1 MYFMKEYVKGLISI
15 IIPVYNASAVIQ
27 RCLESINRQT
37 YRKLEILFVDDC
49 CTDDSMDKLNDFL
62 RQKIT
67 DLKIKCIHH
76 EHNRGVAAARNTG
89 LDNATG
95 EYIYYLDADDFM
107 EDNAIELMYREAER
121 CQADI
126 TGCEWFLSFQKNER
140 HMVQADA
147 NNGNELFVKMARG
160 VIRWNLWLFLVR
172 RSLYEQN
179 SIRFM
184 EGMNMGEDMMVMMK
198 LALCSGKT
206 VIMHTPLY
214 HYVQTKSDSLTK
226 TWSKGYQQQIDTNVK
241 EVEKYVNLRHRN
253 ASISKELDYLKLN
266 IKLPL
271 LISLSYRNYEKWQH
285 WFSDAN
291 ANIMGNKDLSFRT
304 RLLQL
309 AALKHLYGLVW
320 LYNLIIIRFV
330 YGILYR

>member
-1 MYFMKEYVKGLISI
+1 MKEYVKGLISI

-27 RCLESINRQT
+27 RCLESINRQN

-62 RQKIT
+62 RQNIT

-126 TGCEWFLSFQKNER
+126 TGCEWYLSFQKNER

-147 NNGNELFVKMARG
+147 NNGDELFVKMSRG

-179 SIRFM
+179 SIRFI

-226 TWSKGYQQQIDTNVK
+226 TWSTGYQRQIDANVN
-241 EVEKYVNLRHRN
+241 EVENYIRINRDDTCLK
-253 ASISKELDYLKLN
+253 KELDYLKLN

-271 LISLSYRNYEKWQH
+271 LISLSKSDYEKWQN
-285 WFSDAN
+285 WFSEAN
-291 ANIMGNKDLSFRT
+291 KNIMGNKDISLRT

-309 AALKHLYGLVW
+309 VASKHLYGLIK
-320 LYNLIIIRFV
+320 LYNLVVIKFV
-330 YGILYR
+330 YGILYK

>member
-1 MYFMKEYVKGLISI
+1 MKEYVKGLISI
-15 IIPVYNASAVIQ
+15 IIPVYNASAVIH

-49 CTDDSMDKLNDFL
+49 CTDDTMDKLYDFL
-62 RQKIT
+62 QQGGT
-67 DLKIKCIHH
+67 DLRIKCIHH
-76 EHNRGVAAARNTG
+76 ERNRGVAAARNTG

-107 EDNAIELMYREAER
+107 EDNAIEQMYKEAEKY
-121 CQADI
+121 QADI
-126 TGCEWFLSFQKNER
+126 TGCEWYLSFQKNER
-140 HMVQADA
+140 HMVQVGA
-147 NNGNELFVKMARG
+147 NTGNELFVKMARG
-160 VIRWNLWLFLVR
+160 VMRWNLWLFLVR

-198 LALCSGKT
+198 LALCARKT
-206 VIMHTPLY
+206 VIIHRPLY

-226 TWSKGYQQQIDTNVK
+226 TWAKGYQRQIDANVN
-241 EVEKYVNLRHRN
+241 EVENYIRMNRN
-253 ASISKELDYLKLN
+253 DTCLKKEIDYLKLN

-271 LISLSYRNYEKWQH
+271 LISLSSSDYEKWQK
-285 WFSDAN
+285 WFPEAN
-291 ANIMGNKDLSFRT
+291 VSIMGNRDLSLRT

-309 AALKHLYGLVW
+309 AASKHRYGLVK
-320 LYNLIIIRFV
+320 LYNFMVIKFV
-330 YGILYR
+330 YGVLYR

>member
-1 MYFMKEYVKGLISI
+1 MKEYVKGLISI

-27 RCLESINRQT
+27 RCLESINRQN

-62 RQKIT
+62 RQNIT

-126 TGCEWFLSFQKNER
+126 TGCEWYLSFLKNER

-147 NNGNELFVKMARG
+147 NNGDELFVKMSRG

-179 SIRFM
+179 SIRFI

-226 TWSKGYQQQIDTNVK
+226 TWSKGYQRQIDANVN
-241 EVEKYVNLRHRN
+241 EVENYIRINKNDNSL
-253 ASISKELDYLKLN
+253 KTELDYLKLN

-271 LISLSYRNYEKWQH
+271 LISLSNSDYEKWQN
-285 WFSDAN
+285 WFSEAN
-291 ANIMGNKDLSFRT
+291 KNIMGNKDISLRT

-309 AALKHLYGLVW
+309 AASKHLYGLIK
-320 LYNLIIIRFV
+320 LYNLVVIKFV
-330 YGILYR
+330 YGILYK

>member
-1 MYFMKEYVKGLISI
+1 MKEYVKGLISI
-15 IIPVYNASAVIQ
+15 IIPVYNASAVIHK
-27 RCLESINRQT
+27 CLEAINRQT
-37 YRKLEILFVDDC
+37 YRKLEVLFVDDC

-62 RQKIT
+62 RQNST

-76 EHNRGVAAARNTG
+76 ERNRGVAAARNTG

-126 TGCEWFLSFQKNER
+126 TGCEWYLSFQKNER
-140 HMVQADA
+140 HMVQVGA
-147 NNGNELFVKMARG
+147 NTGNELFVKMARG
-160 VIRWNLWLFLVR
+160 VMRWNLWLFLVR

-179 SIRFM
+179 FIRFM

-198 LALCSGKT
+198 LALCARKT
-206 VIMHTPLY
+206 VIIHRPLY

-226 TWSKGYQQQIDTNVK
+226 TWAKGYQRQIDANVN
-241 EVEKYVNLRHRN
+241 EVENYIRMNRN
-253 ASISKELDYLKLN
+253 DTCLKKEIDYLKLN

-271 LISLSYRNYEKWQH
+271 LISLSSSDYEKWQK
-285 WFSDAN
+285 WFPEAN
-291 ANIMGNKDLSFRT
+291 VSIMGNRDLSLRT

-309 AALKHLYGLVW
+309 AASKHWYRLVK
-320 LYNLIIIRFV
+320 LYNFMVIKFV
-330 YGILYR
+330 YGVLYR

>member
-1 MYFMKEYVKGLISI
+1 MKEYVKGLISI

-27 RCLESINRQT
+27 RCLESINRQN

-62 RQKIT
+62 RQNIT

-107 EDNAIELMYREAER
+107 EGNAIELMYREAER

-126 TGCEWFLSFQKNER
+126 TGCEWYLSFQKNER

-147 NNGNELFVKMARG
+147 NNGDELFVKMSRG

-179 SIRFM
+179 SIRFI

-226 TWSKGYQQQIDTNVK
+226 TWSTGYQRQIDANVN
-241 EVEKYVNLRHRN
+241 EVENYIRINRDDTCLK
-253 ASISKELDYLKLN
+253 KELDYLKLN

-271 LISLSYRNYEKWQH
+271 LISLSKSDYEKWQN
-285 WFSDAN
+285 WFSEAN
-291 ANIMGNKDLSFRT
+291 KNIMGNKDISLRT

-309 AALKHLYGLVW
+309 AASKHLYGLIK
-320 LYNLIIIRFV
+320 LYNLVVIKFV
-330 YGILYR
+330 YGILYK

>member
-1 MYFMKEYVKGLISI
+1 MKEYVKELISI
-15 IIPVYNASAVIQ
+15 IIPVYNASEVIH

-49 CTDDSMDKLNDFL
+49 CTDDTMDKLHNFL
-62 RQKIT
+62 QQHVT
-67 DLKIKCIHH
+67 DLQIKCIHH
-76 EHNRGVAAARNTG
+76 KRNRGVAAARNTG

-126 TGCEWFLSFQKNER
+126 TGCEWYLSFQKDER
-140 HMVQADA
+140 HMIQADA
-147 NNGNELFVKMARG
+147 NNGDELFVKMARG

-179 SIRFM
+179 TIRFM

-198 LALCSGKT
+198 LALCSGKI

-226 TWSKGYQQQIDTNVK
+226 TWAEGYQRQIEANVN
-241 EVEKYVNLRHRN
+241 EVENYIINRN
-253 ASISKELDYLKLN
+253 DTCLKKEIDYLKLN

-271 LISLSYRNYEKWQH
+271 LISLSSSDYEKWQK
-285 WFSDAN
+285 WFPEAN
-291 ANIMGNKDLSFRT
+291 VSIMENKDLSLRI

-309 AALKHLYGLVW
+309 AASKHWYWLVK
-320 LYNLIIIRFV
+320 LYNFMVIKFV
-330 YGILYR
+330 YGVLYR

>member
-1 MYFMKEYVKGLISI
+1 MKEYIKGLVSI
-15 IIPVYNASAVIQ
+15 VIPIYNASAVIQ
-27 RCLESINRQT
+27 KCLESINRQT

-62 RQKIT
+62 RQNIT

-76 EHNRGVAAARNTG
+76 ERNRGVAAARNTG
-89 LDNATG
+89 LNNATG

-107 EDNAIELMYREAER
+107 EDNTIELMYREAEKS
-121 CQADI
+121 QADI
-126 TGCEWFLSFQKNER
+126 IGCEWYLSFQKNER
-140 HMVQADA
+140 HIIQADA

-160 VIRWNLWLFLVR
+160 VMRWNLWLFLVR

-179 SIRFM
+179 PIRFM

-206 VIMHTPLY
+206 VIIHIPLY

-226 TWSKGYQQQIDTNVK
+226 TWSTGYQKQINANVK
-241 EVEKYVNLRHRN
+241 EVEKYI
-253 ASISKELDYLKLN
+253 SIHYGNTCLIKELDFLKLN
-266 IKLPL
+266 IKLPF
-271 LISLSYRNYEKWQH
+271 LISLSWRDYKRWQL
-285 WFSDAN
+285 WFPEVNVS
-291 ANIMGNKDLSFRT
+291 IMGNKDLSLRT

-309 AALKHLYGLVW
+309 AASKHLYGLVW
-320 LYNLIIIRFV
+320 LYNFLVLKSV
-330 YGILYR
+330 YGIIYK

>member
-1 MYFMKEYVKGLISI
+1 MKEYIKGLVSI
-15 IIPVYNASAVIQ
+15 VIPIYNASAVIQ
-27 RCLESINRQT
+27 KCLESINRQT

-62 RQKIT
+62 RQNIT

-76 EHNRGVAAARNTG
+76 ERNRGVAAARNTG
-89 LDNATG
+89 LNNATG

-107 EDNAIELMYREAER
+107 EDNTIELMYREAEKS
-121 CQADI
+121 QADI
-126 TGCEWFLSFQKNER
+126 IGCEWYLSFQKNER
-140 HMVQADA
+140 HIIQADA

-160 VIRWNLWLFLVR
+160 VMRWNLWLFLVR

-179 SIRFM
+179 PIRFM

-206 VIMHTPLY
+206 VIIHIPLY

-226 TWSKGYQQQIDTNVK
+226 TWSTGYQKQINANVK
-241 EVEKYVNLRHRN
+241 EVEKYI
-253 ASISKELDYLKLN
+253 SIHYGNTCLIKELDFLKLN
-266 IKLPL
+266 IKLPF
-271 LISLSYRNYEKWQH
+271 LISLSWRDYKRWQL
-285 WFSDAN
+285 WFPEVNVS
-291 ANIMGNKDLSFRT
+291 IMGNKDLSLRT

-309 AALKHLYGLVW
+309 AASKHLYGLVW
-320 LYNLIIIRFV
+320 LYNFLVLKFV
-330 YGILYR
+330 YGIIYK

>member
-1 MYFMKEYVKGLISI
+1 MKEYVKGLISI

-27 RCLESINRQT
+27 RCLESINRQN

-62 RQKIT
+62 RQNIT

-126 TGCEWFLSFQKNER
+126 TGCEWYLSFQKNER

-147 NNGNELFVKMARG
+147 NNGDELFVKMSRG

-179 SIRFM
+179 SIRFI

-226 TWSKGYQQQIDTNVK
+226 TWSTGYQRQIDANVN
-241 EVEKYVNLRHRN
+241 EVENYIRINRDDTCLK
-253 ASISKELDYLKLN
+253 KELDYLKLN

-271 LISLSYRNYEKWQH
+271 LISLSKSDYEKWQN
-285 WFSDAN
+285 WFSEAN
-291 ANIMGNKDLSFRT
+291 KNIMGNKDISLRT

-309 AALKHLYGLVW
+309 AASKHLYGLIK
-320 LYNLIIIRFV
+320 LYNLVVIKFV
-330 YGILYR
+330 YGILYK

>member
-1 MYFMKEYVKGLISI
+1 MKECVKGLISV
-15 IIPVYNASAVIQ
+15 IIPVYNASRVIHK
-27 RCLESINRQT
+27 CLESINRQT

-49 CTDDSMDKLNDFL
+49 CTDDSIDQLQDF
-62 RQKIT
+62 QKQHAT
-67 DLKIKCIHH
+67 DLQIKCIHH
-76 EHNRGVAAARNTG
+76 EQNRGVAAARNTG
-89 LDNATG
+89 LDHATG

-107 EDNAIELMYREAER
+107 EDNTLELLYEEAEKSR
-121 CQADI
+121 ADI
-126 TGCEWFLSFQKNER
+126 TGCEWYLSFQKNER

-147 NNGNELFVKMARG
+147 NTGNELFMRMARG

-198 LALCSGKT
+198 LALCAGKT
-206 VIMHTPLY
+206 VIMHMPLY

-226 TWSKGYQQQIDTNVK
+226 TWSTGYQQQIDANVREIENYIRINKSNPCLTK
-241 EVEKYVNLRHRN
+241 EV
-253 ASISKELDYLKLN
+253 DYLKLN

-271 LISLSYRNYEKWQH
+271 LISLSSLDYEKWQN
-285 WFSDAN
+285 WFPEAN
-291 ANIMGNKDLSFRT
+291 TSIMGNGDLSLRT

-309 AALKHLYGLVW
+309 AASKHLYGLVK
-320 LYNLIIIRFV
+320 LYNLVVIKFV

>member
-1 MYFMKEYVKGLISI
+1 MKEYVRGLISI
-15 IIPVYNASAVIQ
+15 IIPVYNASEVIQ

-49 CTDDSMDKLNDFL
+49 CTDDTMDKLHGFL
-62 RQKIT
+62 QQHVT
-67 DLKIKCIHH
+67 DLQIKCIHH
-76 EHNRGVAAARNTG
+76 ERNRGVAAARNTG

-126 TGCEWFLSFQKNER
+126 TGCEWYLSFQKNER
-140 HMVQADA
+140 HMIQADA
-147 NNGNELFVKMARG
+147 NNGDELFVKMARG

-179 SIRFM
+179 TIRFM

-198 LALCSGKT
+198 LALCSGKI

-226 TWSKGYQQQIDTNVK
+226 TWSKGYQQQIDANVK
-241 EVEKYVNLRHRN
+241 EVENYIRMNKNDTCLK
-253 ASISKELDYLKLN
+253 KEIDYLKLN

-271 LISLSYRNYEKWQH
+271 LISLSSSDYEKWQK
-285 WFSDAN
+285 WFPEAN
-291 ANIMGNKDLSFRT
+291 VSIMENKDLSLRT

-309 AALKHLYGLVW
+309 AASKHWYGIVW
-320 LYNLIIIRFV
+320 LYNLLIIKFF
-330 YGILYR
+330 YGIIYK

>member
-1 MYFMKEYVKGLISI
+1 MKEYVKGLISI

-62 RQKIT
+62 RQNIT

-76 EHNRGVAAARNTG
+76 ERNRGVAARNTG

-126 TGCEWFLSFQKNER
+126 MGCEWYLSFQKNER

-147 NNGNELFVKMARG
+147 NNGDELFVKMARG

-226 TWSKGYQQQIDTNVK
+226 TWSKGYQRQIDANVK
-241 EVEKYVNLRHRN
+241 EVENYIRINRN
-253 ASISKELDYLKLN
+253 DKGLNTELDYLKLN

-271 LISLSYRNYEKWQH
+271 LISLSNSDYEKWQN
-285 WFSDAN
+285 WFPEAN
-291 ANIMGNKDLSFRT
+291 KNIMGNTDISLRT

-309 AALKHLYGLVW
+309 AASKHLYGLIK
-320 LYNLIIIRFV
+320 LYNLVVIKFV
-330 YGILYR
+330 YGILYK

>member
-1 MYFMKEYVKGLISI
+1 MKEYVKGLISI
-15 IIPVYNASAVIQ
+15 IIPVYNASAVIHK
-27 RCLESINRQT
+27 CLEAINRQT
-37 YRKLEILFVDDC
+37 YRKLEVLFVDDC

-62 RQKIT
+62 RRNNT

-76 EHNRGVAAARNTG
+76 ERNCGVAAARNTG

-107 EDNAIELMYREAER
+107 EDNTIELMYREAEKS
-121 CQADI
+121 QADI
-126 TGCEWFLSFQKNER
+126 TGCEWYLSFQKNER
-140 HMVQADA
+140 HMIQADA
-147 NNGNELFVKMARG
+147 NNGDELFVKMARG

-198 LALCSGKT
+198 LALCSGKI

-226 TWSKGYQQQIDTNVK
+226 TWSKGYQQQIDANVK
-241 EVEKYVNLRHRN
+241 EVENYININRN
-253 ASISKELDYLKLN
+253 DKGLKTELDYLKLN

-271 LISLSYRNYEKWQH
+271 LISLSSSDYEKWQN
-285 WFSDAN
+285 WFPEAN
-291 ANIMGNKDLSFRT
+291 TNIMGNKDISLRT
-304 RLLQL
+304 RLLQF
-309 AALKHLYGLVW
+309 AASKHLYGLIK
-320 LYNLIIIRFV
+320 LYNLLAIKVV
-330 YGILYR
+330 YGILYK